1 MKLINTFILLII
13 SVLSANS
20 QSYKKAFRDDMCQC
34 IELVSQKR
42 SLTNNVL
49 KTCYVEIL
57 PNYADLIDATIT
69 EEDINKKFIEGQLAR
84 KDLLTAMY
92 SELIYTCDTYYNF
105 IDFQRTNSA
114 LVLRENASES
124 ELKRYNQWVALKP
137 NFTTYYM
144 RACVHF
150 TLKNLKEAEA
160 DINKSLALNPN
171 KKSAK
176 ITRKE
181 LELLAWV
188 YEEQERFKEAVA
200 IYDSIYLGDFDTNV
214 AQLRALANR
223 KSGGTMSQILKE
235 EITSNKVLGQKENT
249 NTQKNQKVLTSNK
262 SKSETTIKSKKKDT
276 AALRK
281 LFKI

>member
-1 MKLINTFILLII
+1 MKLIYTFIVIII

-20 QSYKKAFRDDMCQC
+20 QSYKNAFRDDICKCLDM
-34 IELVSQKR
+34 VSQKR
-42 SLTNNVL
+42 SLTNNTL
-49 KTCYVEIL
+49 KACYIEIL
-57 PNYADLIDATIT
+57 PDYADLIDASIV
-69 EEDINKKFIEGQLAR
+69 EEDINKKFIKGQLAR

-92 SELIYTCDTYYNF
+92 TELIYTCDVYYNYVNL
-105 IDFQRTNSA
+105 QRTNSA
-114 LVLRENASES
+114 LVLRKDASES

-150 TLKNLKEAEA
+150 KLKNLKEAED
-160 DINKSLALNPN
+160 DIHKSIALNPN
-171 KKSAK
+171 KKSVK
-176 ITRKE
+176 ITRNE
-181 LELLAWV
+181 LELLAWI

-200 IYDSIYLGDFDTNV
+200 ICDSIYLGDLDTKV

-235 EITSNKVLGQKENT
+235 ENTINQVDTNKENT
-249 NTQKNQKVLTSNK
+249 DKQNSQKVLTSNK
-262 SKSETTIKSKKKDT
+262 SQTTTTNKSKKKDT
-276 AALRK
+276 ATLRK